1 MSIVEELKRRNVFRV
16 TIAYV
21 IIAWLILQ
29 VGDTLAPALHLPES
43 INTALAFFLILGFPL
58 AIFLAWAYEL
68 TPEGL
73 KKEKDVDRTKSI
85 THVTGRKLD
94 YFIIAVLV
102 LALGYFAFD
111 KFVLDP
117 SRDAELVQ
125 ATTEAVTEQ
134 ATESREA
141 ETADKS
147 IAVLPF
153 VNMSD
158 DASNEYFSDGIS
170 EEILNALAKVKDL
183 KVAGRTSSFAFK
195 TRSEDL
201 RTIGEALRVSYILEG
216 SVRKSGIQVRV
227 TAQLVKA
234 DDGYHLWSQTYD
246 RELTDIF
253 AIQDEIAAEILIQ
266 LKAQLLDE
274 ERQVLASQPT
284 DSEVYDLYLLA
295 RQRLYSRTPQS
306 IESAVKI
313 LDQAI
318 AKDPAYAPAYAQRGI
333 AEMLLA
339 DDSYGT
345 IPRAEA
351 YVQGKHYVDAA
362 LELNPQLAEAW
373 AGLGLY
379 HVNQQTGYEQAF
391 VALEKAL
398 SINPNLIDASN
409 WMQMAL
415 GLSGE
420 PRAALQL
427 LEQMTQKDPL
437 YLPGFGNAVRYL
449 NNFGQESKAQA
460 LIDHFR
466 KYDPNN
472 LHLLHV
478 DAEHHLYNGGAAEG
492 FLLAERSL
500 AGGASDVNSQLALSN
515 ALLQTLQIE
524 RVAEEGSGDFKV
536 VALELLG
543 RRDKAF
549 ELANDLTNIGDV
561 EALFWLFN
569 RADRSQDLIDYI
581 EERWPSLDLLA
592 SDYRYDVE
600 GYSLMANVTLAYSN
614 VGNTERF
621 GEALSLVENA
631 MSYLLDQGVDNWKFM
646 FRNAEYLALAE
657 KYDEAITQL
666 ELAIERGMLMCVP
679 IARFSPIF
687 EPLRRD
693 PRLATAEAV
702 MVENINDE
710 RDALGLEAIDPPNHC
725 WNQTGTAPR

>member
-1 MSIVEELKRRNVFRV
+1 MSFVEELKRRNVIKV
-16 TIAYV
+16 AIAYV
-21 IIAWLILQ
+21 VVAWLLLQ
-29 VGDTLAPALHLPES
+29 VADVVLPTFES
-43 INTALAFFLILGFPL
+43 PEWVMQAFTFLLILSFPL
-58 AIFLAWAYEL
+58 ALLFAWAFEL
-68 TPEGL
+68 TPDGVKRER
-73 KKEKDVDRTKSI
+73 DVDPTKSI
-85 THVTGRKLD
+85 THHTGRKLD
-94 YFIIAVLV
+94 FVIIAVLV
-102 LALGYFAFD
+102 LAVSF
-111 KFVLDP
+111 
-117 SRDAELVQ
+117 LVVDRYTGQPASDSQQ
-125 ATTEAVTEQ
+125 A
-134 ATESREA
+134 SN
-141 ETADKS
+141 KS

-158 DASNEYFSDGIS
+158 DAGNEYFSDGIS
-170 EEILNALAKVKDL
+170 EEILNSLAKVKDL

-195 TRSEDL
+195 GRNEDL
-201 RTIGEALRVSYILEG
+201 RIIGEALGVSHILEG
-216 SVRKSGIQVRV
+216 SVRKAGLQVRI

-234 DDGYHLWSQTYD
+234 DDGYHLWSETYN

-253 AIQDEIAAEILIQ
+253 AIQDEIATEILKQ

-274 ERQVLASQPT
+274 ERQNLASQRT

-295 RQRLYSRTPQS
+295 RQRLSSRTPQS
-306 IESAVKI
+306 IESAVEL

-318 AKDPAYAPAYAQRGI
+318 AKDPDYAPAYAQRGI
-333 AEMLLA
+333 AEMFLA

-379 HVNQQTGYEQAF
+379 HVNQPTEFEQAS

-409 WMQMAL
+409 WMQISL
-415 GLSGE
+415 GVSGE

-427 LEQMTQKDPL
+427 LEEMTQKDPL
-437 YLPGFGNAVRYL
+437 YLPGFGNAVRYF
-449 NNFGQESKAQA
+449 NYFGQESKAQA

-466 KYDPNN
+466 NYDPNN

-478 DAEHHLYNGGAAEG
+478 DAEHHLYNGRAAEG

-500 AGGASDVNSQLALSN
+500 AGGPSDVSAQYALGF

-524 RVAEEGSGDFKV
+524 RVAEEGSREVKV
-536 VALELLG
+536 VALELSG
-543 RRDKAF
+543 RRDEAF

-561 EALFWLFN
+561 ETLFWLFN

-600 GYSLMANVTLAYSN
+600 GYSLMTNVALAYSN
-614 VGNTERF
+614 VGNTDRF
-621 GEALSLVENA
+621 GEALSLVDNA
-631 MSYLLDQGVDNWKFM
+631 MSYLLDQGIDNWRFM
-646 FRNAEYLALAE
+646 FRHAEYLALAK
-657 KYDEAITQL
+657 KYDEAMTQL
-666 ELAIERGMLMCVP
+666 EHAIERGLLMCVP
-679 IARFSPIF
+679 IARFSPLF
-687 EPLRRD
+687 EPLRGD

-710 RDALGLEAIDPPNHC
+710 REALGLEAIDPLKHC
-725 WNQTGTAPR
+725 WDQTGTTPR